1 MDANELSRRS
11 KKIRVLF
18 TVESL
23 SKSSEGNSGVGDIE
37 YGQHEA
43 CASTK
48 SISISAILNCFD
60 GGGAQMFAFSS
71 VLETEASIVEEREG
85 EMVGH
90 FMVCVDGIIAS
101 AACFEPVNPGGSPQA
116 DSGAVEEGCSV
127 SRTAIAGHKK
137 KGGEMIE
144 CRICQEEGDECDME
158 TPCACN
164 GTLKVFA
171 PNYSVPPSRPS
182 PDVIA
187 IDIRQSWGSRFDLRD
202 SHFLAITAAEQ
213 ELLNA
218 EYEDYAAASAS
229 GIACCRT
236 VALILMLLL
245 LVRQIFNSSREVG
258 LMQDISALFNVSL
271 QFVGFFLPCYV
282 IARSCYFIQSR
293 RRRQV

>member
-1 MDANELSRRS
+1 M
-11 KKIRVLF
+11 
-18 TVESL
+18 T
-23 SKSSEGNSGVGDIE
+23 
-37 YGQHEA
+37 
-43 CASTK
+43 
-48 SISISAILNCFD
+48 
-60 GGGAQMFAFSS
+60 
-71 VLETEASIVEEREG
+71 LETEHGCDNQVRASIVEEPEG

-116 DSGAVEEGCSV
+116 DGGAVEEGCSV

-164 GTLKVFA
+164 GTLKFAHRKCIQKWCNKKGNITCEICNQVFA

-202 SHFLAITAAEQ
+202 SHFLTITAAEQ

-293 RRRQV
+293 RRRQVC

>member
-1 MDANELSRRS
+1 
-11 KKIRVLF
+11 
-18 TVESL
+18 
-23 SKSSEGNSGVGDIE
+23 
-37 YGQHEA
+37 
-43 CASTK
+43 
-48 SISISAILNCFD
+48 
-60 GGGAQMFAFSS
+60 
-71 VLETEASIVEEREG
+71 
-85 EMVGH
+85 MVGH

-101 AACFEPVNPGGSPQA
+101 AACFEPVNPDGSPQA
-116 DSGAVEEGCSV
+116 DGAAVEEGCSV
-127 SRTAIAGHKK
+127 SRTAIVGHKK

-144 CRICQEEGDECDME
+144 CRICQEEGDESDME

-164 GTLKVFA
+164 GTLKVFPFSPSLFA
-171 PNYSVPPSRPS
+171 PTIPNLPTGNVFRNG
-182 PDVIA
+182 A
-187 IDIRQSWGSRFDLRD
+187 IRKGISLVKSATRQSWGSRFDLRD

-236 VALILMLLL
+236 VALILMFLL

-293 RRRQV
+293 RRRQVCFNYVEVLFWKIYCVETYGS